1 MVESG
6 IIGQE
11 SIKGVLSGK
20 FYNGSTRCHKIM
32 HEALER
38 IRFQMFLDSLFPEE
52 QWQID
57 ERISELNDAFAAS
70 NFSDTIESTKF
81 KQIFD
86 RYQEFIETHRNV
98 CPTFALWSSY
108 IEITGKLLRFTVNVS
123 HKFISPFT
131 G

>member
-38 IRFQMFLDSLFPEE
+38 IRFQMFLDSLSPEE
-52 QWQID
+52 RAQLQIN
-57 ERISELNDAFAAS
+57 ERVSELNDTFATS
-70 NFSDTIESTKF
+70 NFDDTVKSTKF
-81 KQIFD
+81 KEIFD
-86 RYQEFIETHRNV
+86 CYQEFIETHRNV

-108 IEITGKLLRFTVNVS
+108 IDITGK
-123 HKFISPFT
+123 SP
-131 G
+131 